1 MEEICLEL
9 AQCKSYRVASEIA
22 NRLLRRCGADEIKPT
37 TLEYRTVSEGMDIA
51 EAYKEKASEILTS
64 YGIDPKMGCIKNST
78 DIPKSIL
85 NPDIPLSHTWDSCI
99 EVIDNYNSGRTC
111 AESIMKHEL
120 ADKIEVTCEDC
131 CYVSID
137 DIGVKHQKEERNPN
151 AVKGGKY
158 VENTVIHIQSGNQQY
173 TLTAIG
179 MRNAFILLV
188 AFLLNNGL
196 LEGKRLVFLS
206 DGATII
212 KDYIQEYF
220 GFRKYTLILDWL
232 HLKKK
237 CKEFMSMAITAKNKD
252 KKQEIVRNFL
262 RILWAGNT
270 DEAIEYLDN
279 LKPANIK
286 NQKILSDMVAYLQRK
301 QPYIQCYALRYILG
315 LRNSSNTVEKAN
327 DLVVAQRQ
335 KHNGMSWSKD
345 GSGALAI
352 IAATKRNNELDDWI
366 HQHVVR
372 FSFAA

>member
-85 NPDIPLSHTWDSCI
+85 NPDIPVSHTWDSCI

-286 NQKILSDMVAYLQRK
+286 NHLTSTMRHPFHVRVYARADFQVFNFGLEYSVYRK
-301 QPYIQCYALRYILG
+301 SA
-315 LRNSSNTVEKAN
+315 
-327 DLVVAQRQ
+327 
-335 KHNGMSWSKD
+335 
-345 GSGALAI
+345 
-352 IAATKRNNELDDWI
+352 
-366 HQHVVR
+366 
-372 FSFAA
+372 